1 MLTASSEH
9 QASFFDVEFLC
20 ESLIPPESYYRKF
33 REVVW
38 PLLKDEDFAAL
49 YCADNGRPPI
59 PPRLLA
65 MALLLQFHQDLT
77 DREMERA
84 CMYDLEIKYALGLR
98 LDERPFDHSSLGD
111 FRQRLLAHGKE
122 KLLFETILHTLVEKQ
137 LIAKDEIQRID
148 ATHIVADVA
157 IPTMVQLVKKGTYH
171 LLKALKT
178 QHPAVYQALSQ
189 AIDLRGYTRETVN
202 EVHEGRPNE
211 EKRTKKLV
219 EVVHEARV
227 VLQHAVSLPA
237 SPSLQRRIALLQRI
251 LHEHLDEDA
260 HGVPKEKEKT
270 QKPPN
275 LLVSPVDED
284 ARYGMK
290 SPTKRFVGYKTNV
303 TETTTSRFITNVEP
317 MRGNQRDGDT
327 AVEAIED
334 QHAVGLHPTKLIG
347 DAAYADG
354 AYRQALQRHGTQL
367 VAPLRPRN
375 TRTRAVYPKSMFRY
389 DPINQSVTCP
399 QGITTTE
406 SYADH
411 PHNLRTFH
419 FPMTACKVCVV
430 KAHCTNA
437 KEGRRTIGITPS
449 HQDLLDAEAYNRTAA
464 FKADMKLRPVIEG
477 THSEMKRYHGLR
489 RARYRGLRK
498 VALQCYL
505 TAAVVNLKRWIKR
518 LLEQISPQPA
528 VQIAC

>member
-38 PLLKDEDFAAL
+38 PLLKDEDFSSM
-49 YCADNGRPPI
+49 YCEDNGRPPI
-59 PPRLLA
+59 SPRLLA
-65 MALLLQFHQDLT
+65 MALLLQFHKDLT
-77 DREMERA
+77 DREM
-84 CMYDLEIKYALGLR
+84 
-98 LDERPFDHSSLGD
+98 ERPFDHSSLGD

-122 KLLFETILHTLVEKQ
+122 KLLFETILHTLVDQQ

-148 ATHIVADVA
+148 ATHILADVA

-178 QHPAVYQALSQ
+178 QHPKVYEALSHQ
-189 AIDLRGYTRETVN
+189 ITLAAYTRETVTQ
-202 EVHEGRPNE
+202 ESAGRNSD

-219 EVVHEARV
+219 EVVHEART
-227 VLQHAVSLPA
+227 VLQHTAKLQTN
-237 SPSLQRRIALLQRI
+237 PSLRRRIALLQRI
-251 LHEHLDEDA
+251 LQEHIEADA
-260 HGVPKEKEKT
+260 QGVPKEKEKS
-270 QKPPN
+270 QKPPD

-290 SPTKRFVGYKTNV
+290 SPKKRFIGYKADVAETV
-303 TETTTSRFITNVEP
+303 TTRFITNVEP

-327 AVEAIED
+327 AVEAVAD
-334 QHAVGLHPTKLIG
+334 QRAVGLHPPKLIG
-347 DAAYADG
+347 DAAYSDG
-354 AYRQALQRHGTQL
+354 AYRQALQTYGTQL

-375 TRTRAVYPKSMFRY
+375 TRTRAVYPKSLFHY
-389 DPINQSVTCP
+389 DEKNQTVTCP
-399 QGITTTE
+399 QGVTTHE
-406 SYADH
+406 SWYDRRH
-411 PHNLRTFH
+411 DLRMFH
-419 FPMTACKVCVV
+419 FPMTACQACVV

-437 KEGRRTIGITPS
+437 KEGRRTIGISTV
-449 HQDLLDAEAYNRTAA
+449 HQELLDAEAYNRTDA
-464 FKADMKLRPVIEG
+464 FKVDMKLRPVIEG

-518 LLEQISPQPA
+518 ILEQIRPQPA
-528 VQIAC
+528 VQLA

>member
-20 ESLIPPESYYRKF
+20 ESLIPPDSYYRKF
-33 REVVW
+33 REMVW
-38 PLLKDEDFAAL
+38 SLLPDEAFAAM
-49 YCADNGRPPI
+49 YCQDNGRPPI
-59 PPRLLA
+59 PPRRLA

-84 CMYDLEIKYALGLR
+84 YMYDLEVKYALGLR

-122 KLLFETILHTLVEKQ
+122 KLLFETILQTLVDQQ
-137 LIAKDEIQRID
+137 LITKDEIQRID

-157 IPTMVQLVKKGTYH
+157 IPSMVQLVKKGTYH
-171 LLKALKT
+171 VLKALKT
-178 QHPAVYQALSQ
+178 QHPAVYEVLSHQ
-189 AIDLRGYTRETVN
+189 INLNAYTRETVN
-202 EVHEGRPNE
+202 QESAGRNSD

-219 EVVHEARV
+219 EVVREARV
-227 VLQHAVSLPA
+227 VLQHTATLQA
-237 SPSLQRRIALLQRI
+237 SPSLRRRIALLQRI
-251 LHEHLDEDA
+251 LQEHIEDTPQ
-260 HGVPKEKEKT
+260 GEPKEKEYN

-290 SPTKRFVGYKTNV
+290 SPTKRFVGYKTTV
-303 TETTTSRFITNVEP
+303 TETVTSRFITNVEP

-327 AVEAIED
+327 AVEAIVD
-334 QHAVGLHPTKLIG
+334 QHALGLHPAKLVG

-354 AYRQALQRHGTQL
+354 AYRHALAQHGTQL
-367 VAPLRPRN
+367 VAPMRPRN
-375 TRTRAVYPKSMFRY
+375 TRTRAVYPKSMFHY
-389 DPINQSVTCP
+389 DPVAQTVTCP
-399 QGITTTE
+399 QGVITRVSYYDRRKE
-406 SYADH
+406 S
-411 PHNLRTFH
+411 RVFH
-419 FPMTACKVCVV
+419 FPRTTCNRCPVQR
-430 KAHCTNA
+430 HCTNA
-437 KEGRRTIGITPS
+437 TDGRRTIGIEPI
-449 HQDLLDAEAYNRTAA
+449 HQDLLDAEAYNLTPA

-518 LLEQISPQPA
+518 ILESIRPQPA
-528 VQIAC
+528 VPMAC

>member
-1 MLTASSEH
+1 MRPASE
-9 QASFFDVEFLC
+9 QQGSFFDVDYLC
-20 ESLIPPESYYRKF
+20 ATLIPPDSYYRKF
-33 REVVW
+33 RELVW
-38 PLLKDEDFAAL
+38 PLLKDEDFATL
-49 YCADNGRPPI
+49 YCQDNGRPPI

-65 MALLLQFHQDLT
+65 MALLLQFHQDLS
-77 DREMERA
+77 DRQMERA
-84 CMYDLEIKYALGLR
+84 CMYDLEVKYALGLR

-122 KLLFETILHTLVEKQ
+122 KLLFETILQTLVEQQ
-137 LIAKDEIQRID
+137 LLTKDEIQRID

-157 IPTMVQLVKKGTYH
+157 IPSMVQLVKKGTYH
-171 LLKALKT
+171 LLKALKA
-178 QHPAVYQALSQ
+178 QHPAVYDALSREIN
-189 AIDLRGYTRETVN
+189 ASAYTRETVN
-202 EVHEGRPNE
+202 QESAGRNNQ

-219 EVVHEARV
+219 EVVHDARV
-227 VLQHAVSLPA
+227 VLQHTASLPA

-251 LHEHLDEDA
+251 LQEHLEEDA
-260 HGVPKEKEKT
+260 QGTPKEKEKT

-290 SPTKRFVGYKTNV
+290 SPTKRFIGYKANV
-303 TETTTSRFITNVEP
+303 TETVTSRFITNVEP

-327 AVEAIED
+327 TVEAIED
-334 QHAVGLHPTKLIG
+334 QHALGLHPPKLIG

-367 VAPLRPRN
+367 VAPMRPRN
-375 TRTRAVYPKSMFRY
+375 TRTRAVYPKSMFHY
-389 DPINQSVTCP
+389 DEVNHTVTCP
-399 QGITTTE
+399 QGVTTKE
-406 SYADH
+406 SWYDAQRDI
-411 PHNLRTFH
+411 RTYH
-419 FPMTACKVCVV
+419 FPMTKCKVCVV
-430 KAHCTNA
+430 REHCTHA
-437 KEGRRTIGITPS
+437 EEGRRTIGISPV
-449 HQDLLDAEAYNRTAA
+449 HKELLEAEAYNLTPA

-489 RARYRGLRK
+489 RARYRGLQK

-518 LLEQISPQPA
+518 LLEQIRPQPA
-528 VQIAC
+528 VQLAF